1 MTRGGC
7 FMEEEKKTFDLLS
20 LASIPL
26 MMTLGNSMLI
36 PVLPTIQKK
45 LNISAF
51 QSSLII
57 TVYSIMAII
66 FIPIAG
72 YLSDRIGRK
81 KVIIPSLILT
91 GIGGAVSG
99 LAPILLNQ
107 PYWLILVGRLLQGVG
122 ASGAFPV
129 VIPLVGDM
137 FEKEED
143 VSNGLGIIETSN
155 TFGKVLSPIVGA
167 LLAVITWYTPFL
179 TIPILCLISILLV
192 GFFVKVPKNQED
204 PPTFHEFLQNTKN
217 TFKENLKWLIAI
229 FIIGCIVMFVLF
241 GTLFYLSELLE
252 STYHIKAVR
261 KGFVIAIPLF
271 ALSAASLIAGRK
283 IGQNKSLMKW
293 LTLIGM
299 FIAAVMMVCLS
310 FQPNIRLFLLFL
322 FVSGIGIGVALPCL
336 DAFITEGIQKENRG
350 TITSLYSSMRFIGVA
365 AGPPIYAV
373 IMEYS
378 VRNMFLAAAGISLAA
393 VILSIIS
400 IRPERASN
408 EGNLKTI

>member
-1 MTRGGC
+1 
-7 FMEEEKKTFDLLS
+7 MEEEKKTFDLLS

-72 YLSDRIGRK
+72 YLSVRIGRK

>member
-1 MTRGGC
+1 
-7 FMEEEKKTFDLLS
+7 MEEEKKTFDLLS